1 MAARSSQEKAPQTVT
16 AMRAHQLLG
25 HPSYQALEHLQD
37 TTTGLKIG
45 TNGKGDP
52 WTDDCIPC
60 IEGKMKEDISRR
72 PRADK
77 ACRPFYRIS
86 IDIIQ
91 LQKHSAVCYNG
102 DVWALHAVCEY
113 TKFHEIC
120 TLRSRHKATVV
131 PAIIR
136 LINKIERV
144 YSYQVAIVFM
154 DGDVRVIRVRDV
166 RFIDELYKEK
176 PSTPPVEPR
185 IIETVHI
192 PKEEYDG
199 DTIVVAQPV
208 RQRQEAITTSVLP
221 PDHVSEKEYD
231 GDTIAVYQKPVRQ
244 LLSPSPTPAFEG
256 QDRSPSP
263 DPVEQQLLQESSAL
277 MDSSP
282 HRTPRGWNN
291 YDDAEIY
298 IPDRHQNNAP
308 QRRDPNLS
316 QDNIITGRRRRQAHY
331 IEAAPDLSNARGGEP
346 TQTFATKVNLSVSTL
361 PTFFGAADA
370 SFGDDVE
377 TRRSSAG
384 YVFML
389 YGMPVDWK
397 ATVLRSVT
405 RSTTEAELYALS
417 AAGVESQ
424 YWDRFCRNIG
434 FTLHTKKALWCDNA
448 QTR

>member
-37 TTTGLKIG
+37 ATTGLKIG

-52 WTDDCIPC
+52 WTDDCVSC
-60 IEGKMKEDISRR
+60 IQGKMKEDISRR

-91 LQKHSAVCYNG
+91 LQEHGAKRTFEGFLIGYDASNIYR
-102 DVWALHAVCEY
+102 VWIP
-113 TKFHEIC
+113 T
-120 TLRSRHKATVV
+120 T
-131 PAIIR
+131 
-136 LINKIERV
+136 N
-144 YSYQVAIVFM
+144 
-154 DGDVRVIRVRDV
+154 RVIRVRDV

-176 PSTPPVEPR
+176 PSTTPVEPR

-192 PKEEYDG
+192 PEEEYDG
-199 DTIVVAQPV
+199 DTIVVVQPV
-208 RQRQEAITTSVLP
+208 RQRQEAITTPVLP
-221 PDHVSEKEYD
+221 LDHVSEKEYD
-231 GDTIAVYQKPVRQ
+231 SDTIAVYQKPVRQ

-282 HRTPRGWNN
+282 HRTPGGWNN
-291 YDDAEIY
+291 YDDDAEIY

-331 IEAAPDLSNARGGEP
+331 IEAALTFLS
-346 TQTFATKVNLSVSTL
+346 S
-361 PTFFGAADA
+361 
-370 SFGDDVE
+370 
-377 TRRSSAG
+377 
-384 YVFML
+384 
-389 YGMPVDWK
+389 
-397 ATVLRSVT
+397 
-405 RSTTEAELYALS
+405 
-417 AAGVESQ
+417 
-424 YWDRFCRNIG
+424 
-434 FTLHTKKALWCDNA
+434 
-448 QTR
+448 